1 MSEEIILLVED
12 ELFLRDLYTIML
24 QKAGYKV
31 IAAEDG
37 EKGLF
42 IGKDNPH
49 AKVMLLDVMLPK
61 MHGVEVLKKLK
72 GDPGTKHLPVIMLS
86 NLSEESVVDEA
97 IHIGA
102 EAYLV
107 KVSFTPQQL
116 IEKVKE
122 IIASDKISK
131 KKA

>member
-1 MSEEIILLVED
+1 MSEETILLVED
-12 ELFLRDLYTIML
+12 EFFLRDLYTIML
-24 QKAGYKV
+24 QKGGYKV

-37 EKGLF
+37 AKGLE
-42 IGKDNPH
+42 IGQNNPT

-61 MHGVEVLKKLK
+61 MHGVEVLKKMK
-72 GDPGTKHLPVIMLS
+72 ADPKTKNLPIIMLS
-86 NLSEESVVDEA
+86 NLSEETVVQEALSV
-97 IHIGA
+97 GA

-122 IIASDKISK
+122 IILASEAKGK
-131 KKA
+131 